1 MFNFL
6 IRTAEAAGTLTSAT
20 TSAIIQNGVDNVL
33 ENLIDNFPKILLP
46 MIVIGAFFSVAYWFV
61 KQGKKF

>member
-6 IRTAEAAGTLTSAT
+6 IHTANAAGTLTSAT
-20 TSAIIQNGVDNVL
+20 TSAIIQSGVDNIL

-46 MIVIGAFFSVAYWFV
+46 MIVIGAFFTIAFWFV
-61 KQGKKF
+61 KQGKKL